1 MSDNALDRAW
11 VRFSLAVIDRAKR
24 DMADASEPRRTS
36 AREFLY
42 GDDSYYELYLDL
54 LRVSLPGVEIGQIV
68 PTCKRRESCQ

>member
-11 VRFSLAVIDRAKR
+11 VRFSLAVIYRAKR
-24 DMADASEPRRTS
+24 DMADASEPRRAS

-42 GDDSYYELYLDL
+42 GDDSYYDLYLDL

-68 PTCKRRESCQ
+68 PTFKRRESCQ